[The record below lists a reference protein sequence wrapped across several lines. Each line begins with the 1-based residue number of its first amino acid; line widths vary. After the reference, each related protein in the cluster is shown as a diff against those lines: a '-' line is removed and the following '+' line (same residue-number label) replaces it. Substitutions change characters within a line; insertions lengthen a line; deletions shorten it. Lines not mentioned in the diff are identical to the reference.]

1 MSLFPSRN
9 MFNEVLSLRMDN
21 FAFDPKTKT
30 VSYDEYGYMPGVDG
44 DMKVIGRI
52 EWQLRYH

>member
-1 MSLFPSRN
+1 

-30 VSYDEYGYMPGVDG
+30 VSYDEYGYTPGVDG